1 MREGT
6 CSALIHNK
14 VCIIDHKIAILGS
27 ANWSRR
33 GLNTNREDLLII
45 KPLTESQKEVLA
57 TWWNFLCDQSIVL
70 TEEGVEKYPIKR
82 ADKDFLEP
90 F

>member
-1 MREGT
+1 M
-6 CSALIHNK
+6 HNK
-14 VCIIDHKIAILGS
+14 VCIIDHETVILGS

-33 GLNTNREDLLII
+33 GLNTNQEDLLII

-70 TEEGVEKYPIKR
+70 TEEGAEKCLIKR
-82 ADKDFLEP
+82 ADEDFLEP
-90 F
+90 A